1 MNRDGRFLTP
11 TPPDCSNGLS
21 APAIGTS
28 RKPVEAEKPS
38 KREIAENSAHERKRE
53 KEAIAKLYSGVFRER
68 IPMSSEEALARVA
81 KLYSGVFR
89 ERIPMSSE
97 EALARVPMESKLQ
110 WVHGLGKRMVA
121 IGDREADFE
130 YFGPTISQAELEMI
144 DLGEPY
150 RLDHHPLFY
159 SYRWDAFQRWL
170 DPYEPGKGNSDD
182 L

>member
-68 IPMSSEEALARVA
+68 IPMSSEEALARV
-81 KLYSGVFR
+81 
-89 ERIPMSSE
+89 
-97 EALARVPMESKLQ
+97 PMESKLQ

-144 DLGEPY
+144 DLGEPMSPHGSVPELSY
-150 RLDHHPLFY
+150 LPLSELQGAIIAVRARHY
-159 SYRWDAFQRWL
+159 LRSQKKYAG
-170 DPYEPGKGNSDD
+170 DPIGQTYYPSGP
-182 L
+182 

>member
-53 KEAIAKLYSGVFRER
+53 KEAI
-68 IPMSSEEALARVA
+68 A